1 VYDKFAE
8 SGKEEYRDCVRF
20 ELELKGRISKA
31 VWAKCCD
38 GSLTLNGLLQMVIE
52 EYKRL
57 GVAMPEETLSEDVT
71 EIPGRETTPIENTK
85 AWLAKQV
92 APAVA
97 RIVSEYGSFTALQ
110 CLFHKALD
118 QAALSGI
125 IKLWS
130 INIDN
135 YVYE

>member
-1 VYDKFAE
+1 
-8 SGKEEYRDCVRF
+8 
-20 ELELKGRISKA
+20 
-31 VWAKCCD
+31 
-38 GSLTLNGLLQMVIE
+38 MVIG